1 MGSRLGGGRD
11 CRDCHLRE
19 AAAPASLTRRLCALY
34 GIAFAILMPPGD
46 AVFVH
51 RERAEHIARAL
62 IGGGDVLVI
71 EDALA
76 LPPRSRVGVTRQS
89 PPQPRPLITEPR
101 STRWR
106 DIVGLL
112 GIVAGAAVFVAA
124 LAVPLDDP
132 TLFLALVLAL
142 ARHTYGRSSQTT

>member
-62 IGGGDVLVI
+62 IGGGDVLVL
-71 EDALA
+71 EDALT

-89 PPQPRPLITEPR
+89 PPQPRPLITER
-101 STRWR
+101 SSTRWR
-106 DIVGLL
+106 DLGGWL
-112 GIVAGAAVFVAA
+112 GILAGVAVSVAA
-124 LAVPLDDP
+124 LVVPLDDSA
-132 TLFLALVLAL
+132 LLLASAIVV
-142 ARHTYGRSSQTT
+142 RGGRLILDIDS